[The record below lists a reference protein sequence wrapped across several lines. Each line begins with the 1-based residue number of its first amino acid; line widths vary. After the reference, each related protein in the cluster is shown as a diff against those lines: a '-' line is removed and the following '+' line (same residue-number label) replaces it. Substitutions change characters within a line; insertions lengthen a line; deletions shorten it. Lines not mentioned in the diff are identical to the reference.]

1 MPDYLNIAGRVRTTA
16 ADGVVAE
23 AQEVKDLLKN
33 KSQQELNNDFS
44 TAIEAI
50 LLLIPSSASS
60 LNQLADKA
68 FVNSSIAT
76 ASATFRGTYNLVSDL
91 NLTVSA
97 THAQIGAALAGA
109 VSNEDNNDYAFVQV
123 PTSDATPTQIAK
135 TERYKFNGT
144 TWEYEYD
151 LNNSGYT
158 DAQWAAIN
166 SGITA
171 ALVSK
176 LSALPTNAELTTAL
190 GLLSD
195 GIAAINGKIP
205 SEATTSNKLVDTAAM
220 QSYVT
225 QIINAIDAT
234 FNVGSAD
241 GHVSVQITQVNGVIT
256 SVAVNTSDIAS
267 AAALTLVT
275 GRVTDAEANI
285 VSLGGR
291 MTTAEDDIDDLQQL
305 YNNLQQSAPVVIE
318 PTDTWPVAVADRS
331 ATVIYRVV
339 DRVNTPPQYY
349 SDYMFRASDL
359 SGQPVLM
366 AQYNNAIDP
375 RPKKGSQN
383 LVTSGGVFDNMG
395 ALDVSELNATENPHT
410 IAIYADLSAAL
421 AAIPS
426 DYQKGGM
433 SIKFIQ
439 GSVGSSDN
447 KYVQCRCIADEFT
460 TDTDEWVFCE
470 DNLMVENPEYVLVFI
485 DKEKKILF
493 GVKKDNDFYFGNGCP
508 KQVKEYVLQHNA
520 EILSM
525 LADKVD
531 KEAGKGLIQIEVA
544 ENIHVIEN
552 PEYAGVEIGVTG
564 ELLGGRKKNGTKF
577 ENMPIQTPAIT
588 VISRNNPEYLDAK
601 LDNKGR
607 IFEGTKKNGK
617 KYFPHGIEGFEDD
630 VKKIVKGLKLDANI
644 WTGKKIAWY
653 GTSIPLGGSN
663 PIPITGNAI
672 NAYIYYN
679 AMVRYEK
686 GQWLPAEHPVIAAS
700 LLGADTIWN
709 ESQGSS
715 RITRNTSS
723 TNILLRCLSLGN
735 TVLENISYIWGCYN
749 IDTVNKTFSRNL
761 NNTVGI
767 TTFYAS
773 QYEASWNAFV
783 TQTLFLIKNSY
794 ELRLMANFLVKDA
807 TQHSSFVTSVFGEY
821 YSQITSMLSD
831 IGMTMEDYAGYK
843 DDIDLFVVEH
853 SVNDDDI
860 INTSTSVD
868 TDDID
873 TFPGA
878 YNKILNII
886 RMYKSNVRIAI
897 VSNYM
902 NLSSKDV
909 IGYLH
914 DIAERWSIPFI
925 DMRGYSQVS
934 SAKQTTQGY
943 WDAQGYWHE
952 SGFEWS
958 ENVGADTYTTNC
970 VFPADIS
977 SPSLAQMKLNVNPH
991 QVNGVWFWESASLY
1005 QWCADGLHPHSD
1017 KGGRLTMLTGKVLAE
1032 WLKTIESIN

>member
-1 MPDYLNIAGRVRTTA
+1 MQQAITTEKDRAEEAESTLQQNITANTALNKLYDCNTSGSTA
-16 ADGVVAE
+16 AKTV
-23 AQEVKDLLKN
+23 
-33 KSQQELNNDFS
+33 
-44 TAIEAI
+44 TAI
-50 LLLIPSSASS
+50 
-60 LNQLADKA
+60 
-68 FVNSSIAT
+68 
-76 ASATFRGTYNLVSDL
+76 
-91 NLTVSA
+91 
-97 THAQIGAALAGA
+97 
-109 VSNEDNNDYAFVQV
+109 
-123 PTSDATPTQIAK
+123 
-135 TERYKFNGT
+135 
-144 TWEYEYD
+144 
-151 LNNSGYT
+151 GY
-158 DAQWAAIN
+158 
-166 SGITA
+166 
-171 ALVSK
+171 V
-176 LSALPTNAELTTAL
+176 LP
-190 GLLSD
+190 
-195 GIAAINGKIP
+195 
-205 SEATTSNKLVDTAAM
+205 
-220 QSYVT
+220 
-225 QIINAIDAT
+225 
-234 FNVGSAD
+234 
-241 GHVSVQITQVNGVIT
+241 
-256 SVAVNTSDIAS
+256 
-267 AAALTLVT
+267 
-275 GRVTDAEANI
+275 
-285 VSLGGR
+285 
-291 MTTAEDDIDDLQQL
+291 
-305 YNNLQQSAPVVIE
+305 
-318 PTDTWPVAVADRS
+318 
-331 ATVIYRVV
+331 
-339 DRVNTPPQYY
+339 
-349 SDYMFRASDL
+349 
-359 SGQPVLM
+359 
-366 AQYNNAIDP
+366 
-375 RPKKGSQN
+375 
-383 LVTSGGVFDNMG
+383 TSGGSMKVRMASHTTVDNVTLNINSTGAKELYYKGKAAGINNTWDDNTVLNVIYDSTNDRYLSYNANTGTGDGVFDISEYTG
-395 ALDVSELNATENPHT
+395 DDYATLEDAIADIPVSEQH
-410 IAIYADLSAAL
+410 
-421 AAIPS
+421 
-426 DYQKGGM
+426 GGM
-433 SIKFIQ
+433 MIRF
-439 GSVGSSDN
+439 VHTTDH

-460 TDTDEWVFCE
+460 TDTDKWVFCE
-470 DNLMVENPEYVLVFI
+470 DNLMVENPEFVVVFI
-485 DKEKKILF
+485 NNEKKILF
-493 GVKKDNDFYFGNGCP
+493 GVKKNNDFYFGNGCP
-508 KQVKEYVLQHNA
+508 KQVKEYVLQHKA

-544 ENIHVIEN
+544 ENNYVIEN
-552 PEYAGVEIGVTG
+552 PEYAGIEIDVTG

-588 VISRNNPEYLDAK
+588 ITSQNNPEWLDAR

-607 IFEGTKKNGK
+607 ILEGTKRNGK
-617 KYFPHGIEGFEDD
+617 KYFPRGIEGFEDD

-653 GTSIPLGGSN
+653 GTSIPLGNSN
-663 PIPITGNAI
+663 LIPITGNAI

-679 AMVRYEK
+679 TMVRYEE
-686 GQWLPAEHPVIAAS
+686 GQWLPAEHPIIAAS

-749 IDTVNKTFSRNL
+749 IDVVNKTFSRNL
-761 NNTVGI
+761 DNTVGI
-767 TTFYAS
+767 TTFYTS
-773 QYEASWNAFV
+773 QYESSWAEFV
-783 TQTLFLIKNSY
+783 KQTLFLIKNSY

-807 TQHSSFVTSVFGEY
+807 TQHNSFVTSVFGEY

-853 SVNDDDI
+853 SVNDEDI

-977 SPSLAQMKLNVNPH
+977 SPSLAQMKINVNPH